1 MNKKILLTALLLTG
15 YGLCNA
21 QTGRVGINTNSP
33 SSTLDINSVSS
44 DANKGIMVL
53 RVTAAEMVT
62 MSSTLTDKQN
72 SLLTYLNETMPATN
86 RSGKL
91 EFVYEKGYYYY
102 THSEDKWRRLYPTGF
117 EKITENNKTGY
128 KIIGNNSANY
138 GDIGKFAVDA
148 SYSNGASNVN
158 GAIGDY
164 SFATGFNT
172 IASGNYSSSLG

>member
-1 MNKKILLTALLLTG
+1 
-15 YGLCNA
+15 
-21 QTGRVGINTNSP
+21 
-33 SSTLDINSVSS
+33 
-44 DANKGIMVL
+44 MVL

-117 EKITENNKTGY
+117 EKI
-128 KIIGNNSANY
+128 GNNSANY